1 MLDALFHAL
10 SDPTRRAMLE
20 RLAEG
25 EASVSELGQ
34 PFEMTPQ
41 AVSKHVRVLE
51 EAGLV
56 KRTVDG
62 RVHRLTLEPRALEPV
77 ARWVETYQRFW
88 KTQMDA
94 LAAYVEGLAS
104 EGLPS
109 AAAAPGDKKKKA
121 PRAGA
126 RKTQQRE
133 KKKRS
138 SP

>member
-56 KRTVDG
+56 RRTVDG

-77 ARWVETYQRFW
+77 AKWVETYQRFW
-88 KTQMDA
+88 EQQMDA
-94 LAAYVEGLAS
+94 LAAYVEGLAP
-104 EGLPS
+104 EPVPPTRGDAGAKKKQRP
-109 AAAAPGDKKKKA
+109 APGPK
-121 PRAGA
+121 
-126 RKTQQRE
+126 

-138 SP
+138 SR